1 MTVIIY
7 ISAVILALLIF
18 ILFTRVKIV
27 LEADAD
33 AKVFLKVHFFTLQL
47 YPKKEKKLKISD
59 YTPKRLKQKAQKS
72 KRSLE
77 KSKKKA
83 KKTSGTSK
91 GTSKE
96 KQKLTYTDIVELT
109 ELVVALLK
117 TFFPKINRHLK
128 LELTKVHINVASED
142 AAKTA
147 IAYGAVSA
155 AVSTLVDYLDN
166 TLTVKPRTERDIAV
180 YPDFLSEKSS
190 VDIRICASLR
200 AWQIVDIAFSLALR
214 FVKEK
219 FL

>member
-1 MTVIIY
+1 MTVILY
-7 ISAVILALLIF
+7 ILAVILALLCF
-18 ILFTRVKIV
+18 ALLTRIKIV
-27 LEADAD
+27 LEAEAD
-33 AKVFLKVHFFTLQL
+33 AKLFLKVLFLTFQL
-47 YPKKEKKLKISD
+47 YPRKEKKLKLSD
-59 YTPKRLKQKAQKS
+59 YTPKRLKQKAKKNKKALS
-72 KRSLE
+72 KP
-77 KSKKKA
+77 KKKA
-83 KKTSGTSK
+83 KGASGASK
-91 GTSKE
+91 DASKE
-96 KQKLTYTDIVELT
+96 KKKLSLDDIVELT

-117 TFFPKINRHLK
+117 TFFPKFNRHLK